1 MRIKR
6 AGGNVADADMTP
18 MIDMVFQLVAF
29 FMIVTNF
36 DQQQADERVKL
47 PIDPLA
53 APREDLRK
61 YEVTV
66 NIGFVR
72 DATGQIISEPLVMG
86 SPVGDIPVLQYGQT
100 QLKQEAAIAKAQG
113 GEERVRETSIAIRA
127 DSEVPTGMV
136 QELIKLSQEAGFGKF
151 SLKAMAGDDE

>member
-6 AGGNVADADMTP
+6 PGAAVAEADMTP

-61 YEVTV
+61 HEITV
-66 NIGFVR
+66 NIGFHR
-72 DATGQIISEPLVMG
+72 DPTGKILSEPLVMSQEAG
-86 SPVGDIPVLQYGQT
+86 DVPVIQYGQVH
-100 QLKQEAAIAKAQG
+100 LKQEAKIAEAQG
-113 GEERVRETSIAIRA
+113 GKQRLSDTSIAIRA

-151 SLKAMAGDDE
+151 SLKAMAAEDE